1 MTLYLNLF
9 RALYPLP
16 YLVSYLGI
24 DERGRRIRMFTATLT
39 CERATRANLASCV
52 YEGETA
58 PASELPPGAALFAS
72 NPNPNPNPNPNLNLN
87 PNPKQALPSPP
98 SRASRCQAACAMG
111 LAGSATS
118 AVMSTPQP

>member
-1 MTLYLNLF
+1 MTLYLNLS

-58 PASELPPGAALFAS
+58 PASELPPGAALEARTIFS
-72 NPNPNPNPNPNLNLN
+72 VVLMES
-87 PNPKQALPSPP
+87 SPHYP
-98 SRASRCQAACAMG
+98 YFWRTGFTVELRSPGRIDRDSRCVQHMY
-111 LAGSATS
+111 
-118 AVMSTPQP
+118 

>member
-72 NPNPNPNPNPNLNLN
+72 NPNPNPNPNLNLN
-87 PNPKQALPSPP
+87 PNPKQACPRRMASRQWRPSP
-98 SRASRCQAACAMG
+98 RSRC
-111 LAGSATS
+111 
-118 AVMSTPQP
+118 TPG